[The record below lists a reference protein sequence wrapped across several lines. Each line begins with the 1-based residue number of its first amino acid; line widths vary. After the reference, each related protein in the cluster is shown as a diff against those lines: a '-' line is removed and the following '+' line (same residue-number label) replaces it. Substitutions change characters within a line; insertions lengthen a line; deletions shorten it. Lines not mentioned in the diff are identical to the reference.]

1 MSSPKQDLNRDN
13 QQMSEVFRFALEEVS
28 FVTLN
33 GSHVQGDDKK
43 IASEMHAND
52 LYLYG
57 QIVLVLR

>member
-1 MSSPKQDLNRDN
+1 MSD
-13 QQMSEVFRFALEEVS
+13 VFRFALEEVS